1 MMYQFLR
8 DAIVHKRQ
16 VVCTYKG
23 LRREV
28 CPHVVGVGKDGREMV
43 LSYQF
48 AGQSSKGLPPGGEW
62 RCMRVADIS
71 DATSRTGQWH
81 TGDNHSRPQMC
92 VKIIDVEIQ
101 F

>member
-1 MMYQFLR
+1 MSYQSCAMR
-8 DAIVHKRQ
+8 S
-16 VVCTYKG
+16 CTSGRSPALTRGYG
-23 LRREV
+23 ARCARTWSAM
-28 CPHVVGVGKDGREMV
+28 GKDGSEMV

-48 AGQSSKGLPPGGEW
+48 AGQSSTGLPPGGEW

-92 VKIIDVEIQ
+92 VKIIDVEVQ